1 MEMMIVVALFTIIT
15 ISALMV
21 HSRFGENILMTNL
34 AYDVALSLREAQ
46 SYGLSVRQSPLG
58 NGNFDIGYGVH
69 FKSDSFFVFFAD
81 RNGNKKYDGTSING
95 KCVVSNESECLKV
108 YRLEKGNSIAF
119 FCGIL
124 ASFGALECRNFIN
137 NEQTISFVDIT
148 FIRPE
153 PDAFIQT
160 DLNPNNE
167 MRYRGAEIVVVSP
180 RRKASRTIDVYQ
192 TGQISI
198 K

>member
-46 SYGLSVRQSPLG
+46 SYGLSVRQSPLSG
-58 NGNFDIGYGVH
+58 GTFDIGYGVH
-69 FKSDSFFVFFAD
+69 FKSEAFFVFFAD
-81 RNGNKKYDGTSING
+81 RNGNKKYDGTSIDG
-95 KCVVSNESECLKV
+95 KCVVSDDSECLKV

-119 FCGIL
+119 FCGVL
-124 ASFGALECRNFIN
+124 APLGALECRNFLN

-148 FIRPE
+148 FKRPE
-153 PDAFIQT
+153 PDSFIRS
-160 DLNPNNE
+160 DLNPSNE
-167 MRYRGAEIVVVSP
+167 MRYRGAQIVVVSP
-180 RRKASRTIDVYQ
+180 RRSASRTIEVYQ